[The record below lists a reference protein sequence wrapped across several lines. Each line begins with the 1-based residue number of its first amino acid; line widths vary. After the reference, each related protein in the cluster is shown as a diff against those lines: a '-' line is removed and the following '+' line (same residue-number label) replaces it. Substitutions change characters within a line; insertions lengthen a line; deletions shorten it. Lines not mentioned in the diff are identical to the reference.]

1 MHERVMLSTDNEIYI
16 ETKIWNRLASNNNPV
31 NRFLY
36 DRKGSAELVKCTLL

>member
-31 NRFLY
+31 NQFLY
-36 DRKGSAELVKCTLL
+36 DRTGSAELFKCTLL